1 LTHTTWKRNLDIRG
15 DAPCTG
21 ARAARRK
28 LQTQAKSGN
37 RQPSFIAGT
46 LGPATD
52 ALVHKT

>member
-1 LTHTTWKRNLDIRG
+1 LTHTTWKRNPDFRG

-28 LQTQAKSGN
+28 LQTQAKSDN